1 MSHKDFELFRMNF
14 LAGISGGISSS
25 YHALKQRPWVLWR
38 LSMLKDSPWETDGGK
53 QHKS

>member
-14 LAGISGGISSS
+14 LAGVSDISSS
-25 YHALKQRPWVLWR
+25 YHALKQRPRVLR
-38 LSMLKDSPWETDGGK
+38 PPNMLKNSPWEADGRK